1 MTTSHETQQENKAP
15 PEQRC
20 DECGRDT
27 RFGSGLFVN
36 RIPADVGY
44 ICPDCAALDCDRCGE
59 KIEVD
64 HDITPERVYPEN
76 DKRHH
81 QDFPAL
87 PAEGKGSGWRVHF
100 ECLTKEEEALFEA
113 NPDNYFE

>member
-1 MTTSHETQQENKAP
+1 MSVKAKAP
-15 PEQRC
+15 TEQCC

-44 ICPDCAALDCDRCGE
+44 ICPDCASLECDRCNE

-64 HDITPERVYPEN
+64 EDILL
-76 DKRHH
+76 DSSFGHA
-81 QDFPAL
+81 QAL
-87 PAEGKGSGWRVHF
+87 DGAYRVH
-100 ECLTKEEEALFEA
+100 EACLSVAEKNIEEKREQ
-113 NPDNYFE
+113 